1 MEVWFGPLL
10 LGEVNLATS
19 GFIRADLCL
28 NIKRQKVVEIRPN
41 KTANE
46 DRKSVNIN

>member
-10 LGEVNLATS
+10 LGEVDLATR
-19 GFIRADLCL
+19 GLIRADLRL

-41 KTANE
+41 KTAKE
-46 DRKSVNIN
+46 DRKSVKH